1 MIAIPQTAR
10 VSRLMRLL
18 LITCSATALI
28 LALPTARAGAQALS
42 ENIAGDINGLG
53 GSGFLITGD
62 SRFDGAAAVTVGAS
76 DRHSLVHNF
85 ATTGGAGSGG
95 GAGLGGAFFVDSG
108 AVLTILNTDFKSNR
122 VQGGQGGSTPAL
134 RFYDRV
140 LNVIGNSVDVLAF
153 AGTSAVPVQLQQVDG
168 SYVISALQVGPEA
181 LPMLNPGSVLT
192 FGGLNGATSVVDGV
206 TPQGWVS
213 FGAGQELTIDA
224 YNTLSAAPVVPLGA
238 PEESGF
244 RFVDG
249 KTIDFIGE
257 TRAADI
263 AGLGDISVGSIIVV
277 GDDITTVKSVTYG
290 DDGALSRVILTDTVS
305 TAPPTIDILPALG
318 FNAANFAQTG
328 VNQYTVVAEST
339 AFRAGMTVSW
349 THDDQVQ
356 TAMISSVSPDGRT
369 ITLDQ
374 PIPPGVAGF
383 RAVEKPL
390 LGRNGDGHDIL
401 RVAGEASRFAVDDA
415 VYVPGAD
422 GNVGYSGVIRGIDL
436 QSGTII
442 IEQVGGSAALADL
455 YVDNIGV
462 SVRSPS
468 AMVDEA
474 ANTITIL
481 RNPDG
486 DAAQGMLIEGAGFAE
501 GAMIEAVLATTATTI
516 TLQLSDG
523 AIEQAG
529 DVGYFKIFSP
539 LSAGGS
545 MNNLIAPQ
553 NSEGRNGA
561 NGTSANYANSFF
573 GEGEG
578 ADGNNGESARDPDNG
593 TGYNGGD
600 GGNGSDGLSVNPAL
614 VYDMVTASYGFTAAI
629 NGVAQAGLS
638 LSAAINPDI
647 VVSFPPGVTAP
658 DPIEV
663 AAAQAD
669 LGFAIADLVFA
680 TSDLAKVIAET
691 ANWNTQL
698 QRGLAGRGGAGGDGG
713 EGSGGADFFG
723 GGAGGDGGNGG
734 SGAGATTHGGDGGQG
749 GRGGD
754 GGFGAGGGAGGA
766 GGDAG
771 NHGFAAGGDAGD
783 GGYAGFG
790 AGDGANGN
798 GMFGGGGA
806 GLGGAIFVR
815 EGGRLIIQGNALF
828 DLNYAAGGSTNSR
841 FGEAGFG
848 TGTDLFMMKGANV
861 RLEPGLGNEIRFE
874 GDIADDS
881 LATNDGFMHAAG
893 DGADIT
899 IAGDGGLVTFNGAN
913 TYSGDTILEGATLTA
928 LMGEGVNDASRLRF
942 NGIGMASP
950 LGADV
955 PSTLSLGTTGTFL
968 LQEDYIRRAGTES
981 FETMWTGSGGFAAGL
996 EAGAIVN
1003 LGALD
1008 PATGRGQALIWG
1020 QDGFFVDHGTG
1031 AGIHGTLTFG
1041 SEHALGHVTFTNGVD
1056 LDGHTGRIAVYGD
1069 GQHSLQMHEAAIL
1082 SGDWVNGAAIFGDQ
1096 GPFGGTIFMTG
1107 QNALSLAQIWGGH
1120 LTTYGWGR
1128 DTGHGRLLADGGDL
1142 ILYPRAMVSLFGQE
1156 MPENIG
1162 VMPDAALL
1170 VAGAMTVGNAVDNY
1184 GTTVVIADMP
1194 AADILFGT
1202 DHEVMAAGRLS
1213 VLGDLTNHADGNFQH
1228 NGMVDVGGNLVNA
1241 GGWFG
1246 IADIARIDG
1255 TLVNTGTMAMT
1266 ANIGATGAIV
1276 NTGSWTQLG
1285 TVGLVA
1291 GGVLND
1297 GTIVLDGAMDSA
1309 TAIENNGFWRIAGD
1323 SKLGAPVL
1331 AGAASGVFCLE
1342 TGTETTCDTGAN
1354 ATRLN
1359 LALDGPLSTY
1369 HGSFA
1374 GAGSLT
1380 KAGAGKLVLTE
1391 AQSFTGG
1398 LTITEGVVETT
1409 QNATFHDD
1417 LAIDIGADGQLFV
1430 GVADR
1435 IGTLHNDGLLAISAD
1450 LSAAAMVNDG
1460 NMTLAADLQ
1469 AGALTNHG
1477 RLAVSGARR
1486 LTATLTGNG
1495 MIDLTAL
1502 GALTIDQAGDSS
1514 YSGAIGALD
1523 GDQLVAGGS
1532 VTKIGTGT
1540 LTLDGAAQSVM
1551 IADLVIAAGTIV
1563 LDGENLINTAA
1574 NVDIWQNGELELR
1587 NGDQSINELRG
1598 FGTVTL
1604 NDNDLNI
1611 QNGGSFVGAVFGSG
1625 EVNVAAGDFSI
1636 SGTIASDASGFN
1648 VNAGSNTT
1656 LATGSLIS
1664 VNSMDIAGSLH
1675 LGNAGAAY
1683 TPGLQDNTVVTAG
1696 TTLLTGALTGTG
1708 RFTGAVTTS
1717 GGVISP
1723 GNSPGILSFGTLA
1736 LTDAT
1741 EIIMEIVD
1749 PAGDAG
1755 TGFDQIIVAG
1765 QFDIGNDS
1773 VLSIRDL
1780 TGGGAAAELGQTTRL
1795 FAFGEG
1801 NVTGHFGTAESDNPT
1816 LGVLN
1821 LATGNLVGLGAET
1834 LASLRATADTANRIA
1849 IHDGF
1854 AVNTAGGVGQYYGGH
1869 FVEDLTRAM
1878 HDGIDTAL
1886 IYDAYSP
1893 ASYTALRDAALLA
1906 QAQVLPEWMGS
1917 LHEGTFAG
1925 ATRAAAAVADGLD
1938 NHRYSVSGTALRA
1951 GHIGTFEDKRFVVAL
1966 GGLSSRTDGQHIT
1979 ASGHGLSI
1987 GAALMG
1993 PVAGNENVLWHIGMA
2008 HSALNLDGTRR
2019 NSRGDAGFA
2028 DVGVRAS
2035 EITAGGTFEQSFPD
2049 AYLKLRSAVALGTS
2063 KRSAFDEQSMGP
2075 SMLNAMQVAA
2085 QETSHLRLSLGTE
2098 IGARIA
2104 AESMIFGGVAANFVT
2119 FNRGADIHATYDN
2132 GQGALAVT
2140 NDSAMKSN
2148 VAASVGYR
2156 QMVPAGT
2163 MELSIGATHDWNR
2176 GLTAVG
2182 NLSYSFAF

>member
-1 MIAIPQTAR
+1 MIAISPTPR
-10 VSRLMRLL
+10 GSRLMRLL

-28 LALPTARAGAQALS
+28 LALPATHAGAQALS
-42 ENIAGDINGLG
+42 ENLSGDINGLG

-62 SRFDGAAAVTVGAS
+62 SRFDGAAAVTIGAG
-76 DRHSLVHNF
+76 DRQSLVHNF

-134 RFYDRV
+134 RFYDRA
-140 LNVIGNSVDVLAF
+140 LNVIGTSVDVLAF
-153 AGTSAVPVQLQQVDG
+153 AGTSAVPVQVQQVDG
-168 SYVISALQVGPEA
+168 NYVISALQVGPEA
-181 LPMLNPGSVLT
+181 LPLLNPGSVLS
-192 FGGLNGATSVVDGV
+192 FGGLGGASSVVDGV
-206 TPQGWVS
+206 TAQGWVS
-213 FGAGQELTIDA
+213 FGAGQELVIDA
-224 YNTLSAAPVVPLGA
+224 YDTLTAAPMVPPGA
-238 PEESGF
+238 PELSGF

-257 TRAADI
+257 TRATDI

-277 GDDITTVKSVTYG
+277 GDEITTVKSVTYG

-305 TAPPTIDILPALG
+305 TALATIDILPALG
-318 FNAANFAQTG
+318 FNAANFTQTG
-328 VNQYTVVAEST
+328 VNQYTVVDEST
-339 AFRAGMTVSW
+339 SFTTGMTVSW

-356 TAMISSVSPDGRT
+356 SATISAVSPDGRT

-383 RAVEKPL
+383 RAVEMPL
-390 LGRNGDGHDIL
+390 LGQNGDGHDIL
-401 RVAGEASRFAVDDA
+401 RVAGEASRFAMGDA
-415 VYVPGAD
+415 VYVPGPD
-422 GNVGYSGVIRGIDL
+422 GAVGYSGVIRGIDL
-436 QSGTII
+436 QNGTLI

-455 YVDNIGV
+455 YVENIGV

-523 AIEQAG
+523 AIEQAD

-545 MNNLIAPQ
+545 MNNLSAPE
-553 NSEGRNGA
+553 NSEGRNGG

-578 ADGNNGESARDPDNG
+578 ADGNNGESAQDPDNG

-614 VYDMVTASYGFTAAI
+614 VYDMVSASYGFTAAI
-629 NGVAQAGLS
+629 NGVVQAGLS

-647 VVSFPPGVTAP
+647 VVSFPPGLTAP

-691 ANWNTQL
+691 ANWNNQL

-734 SGAGATTHGGDGGQG
+734 SGAGSTTHGGDGGQG

-771 NHGFAAGGDAGD
+771 SHGFAAGGDAGD

-790 AGDGANGN
+790 AGEGANGN
-798 GMFGGGGA
+798 GMFGGGGS

-828 DLNYAAGGSTNSR
+828 DLNHAAGGSTNSLS
-841 FGEAGFG
+841 GEAGFG
-848 TGTDLFMMKGANV
+848 TGTDLFMMKGATV

-899 IAGDGGLVTFNGAN
+899 IAGHGGRVTFNGAN

-928 LMGEGVNDASRLRF
+928 VIGEGVNEASRLRF

-968 LQEDYIRRAGTES
+968 LQEDYIRRAGTDS
-981 FETMWTGSGGFAAGL
+981 FETMWTGSGGFASGL
-996 EAGAIVN
+996 EDGVIVN

-1008 PATGRGQALIWG
+1008 PATGRGQALTWG

-1031 AGIHGTLTFG
+1031 AGLHGTLTFG
-1041 SEHALGHVTFTNGVD
+1041 SEQALGSVTFTNGVD
-1056 LDGHTGRIAVYGD
+1056 LDGHSGRIATYGD
-1069 GQHSLQMHEAAIL
+1069 GHQGLQMHEMAIL
-1082 SGDWVNGAAIFGDQ
+1082 SGNWVNGAAIIGDQ

-1107 QNALSLAQIWGGH
+1107 QNALAQVQAWGGH
-1120 LTTYGWGR
+1120 LSTYGWGP

-1142 ILYPRAMVSLFGQE
+1142 ILYPHAMVSLFG
-1156 MPENIG
+1156 PETPGNIA
-1162 VMPDAALL
+1162 VLPDAALL
-1170 VAGAMTVGNAVDNY
+1170 MAGAITVDNAFDNY
-1184 GTTVVIADMP
+1184 GTTAVITDMP
-1194 AADILFGT
+1194 VAEMLF
-1202 DHEVMAAGRLS
+1202 DHDHDTMAAGQLS
-1213 VLGDLTNHADGNFQH
+1213 VLGDLTNHAGGNFYH
-1228 NGMVDVGGNLVNA
+1228 SGMVDITGNLVNA
-1241 GGWFG
+1241 GDWFG
-1246 IADIARIDG
+1246 FADIAHIDG
-1255 TLVNTGTMAMT
+1255 TFVNTGTIAMA
-1266 ANIGATGAIV
+1266 ADIGATGAIV
-1276 NTGSWTQLG
+1276 NTGHWTQLG
-1285 TVGLVA
+1285 TVGLVT
-1291 GGVLND
+1291 GDVING
-1297 GTIVLDGAMDSA
+1297 GTIALDGAVNSA
-1309 TAIENNGFWRIAGD
+1309 SAIENNGFWRIAGD
-1323 SKLGAPVL
+1323 SRLGAQTL

-1342 TGTETTCDTGAN
+1342 NGTDTTCDSGTN
-1354 ATRLN
+1354 ATT
-1359 LALDGPLSTY
+1359 LDLTLSGPLSTY

-1374 GAGSLT
+1374 GAGSLS
-1380 KAGAGKLVLTE
+1380 KSGAGKLMLTG
-1391 AQSFTGG
+1391 AQSFAGG
-1398 LTITEGVVETT
+1398 LTITAGAIETAE
-1409 QNATFHDD
+1409 NATFHDD
-1417 LAIDIGADGQLFV
+1417 LAINIGADGQLFM

-1435 IGTLHNDGLLAISAD
+1435 IGTLSNAGLLAISAD
-1450 LSAAAMVNDG
+1450 LHAVGAVVNDG
-1460 NMTLAADLQ
+1460 DMTLAADLH
-1469 AGALTNHG
+1469 AGSLANHG
-1477 RLAVSGARR
+1477 RLAISGARR
-1486 LTATLTGNG
+1486 LTAALTGSG
-1495 MIDLTAL
+1495 LVDLTAL
-1502 GALTIDQAGDSS
+1502 GALTIDQSGDSS
-1514 YSGAIGALD
+1514 YSGTFGVMD
-1523 GDQLVAGGS
+1523 GDHRIAGGS
-1532 VTKIGTGT
+1532 LTKTGAGT
-1540 LTLDGAAQSVM
+1540 LTLNGAAQSLM
-1551 IADLVIAAGTIV
+1551 IADLVITAGKIV

-1574 NVDIWQNGELELR
+1574 NVDIWQNGALELQ
-1587 NGDQSINELRG
+1587 NGDQSIHELRG

-1625 EVNVAAGDFSI
+1625 AVNVASGDFSI
-1636 SGTIASDASGFN
+1636 TGTIASDGSGFN
-1648 VNAGSNTT
+1648 VNAGSSTT
-1656 LATGSLIS
+1656 LATGSAIS
-1664 VNSMDIAGSLH
+1664 VNTMDIAGSLH

-1683 TPGLQDNTVVTAG
+1683 LPGLQDDTVVTAG

-1717 GGVISP
+1717 GGRIAP
-1723 GNSPGILSFGTLA
+1723 GNSPGILSFGALA

-1741 EIIMEIVD
+1741 EITMEVAD
-1749 PAGDAG
+1749 PTGDAG
-1755 TGFDQIIVAG
+1755 IGFDQIIVAG
-1765 QFDIGNDS
+1765 QFNIGSDS
-1773 VLSIRDL
+1773 VLNIRDL
-1780 TGGGAAAELGQTTRL
+1780 TGGLTADLGQTTRL
-1795 FAFGEG
+1795 FAFGDG
-1801 NVTGHFGTAESDNPT
+1801 NITGHFGMAESDNAS

-1854 AVNTAGGVGQYYGGH
+1854 AVNTTGGVGQYYGGH
-1869 FVEDLTRAM
+1869 FIEDLTQAIQG
-1878 HDGIDTAL
+1878 GIDTAL

-1893 ASYTALRDAALLA
+1893 ASYMALSDAALLA
-1906 QAQVLPEWMGS
+1906 QVDALPEWIGS
-1917 LHEGTFAG
+1917 LHEGGFAG
-1925 ATRAAAAVADGLD
+1925 ATRRAAAIADGRD
-1938 NHRYSVSGTALRA
+1938 TQRYSVSGTALRA
-1951 GHIGTFEDKRFVVAL
+1951 GHVGGFEDKRFVVAL
-1966 GGLSSRTDGQHIT
+1966 GGISSKTEGQYIT
-1979 ASGHGLSI
+1979 ANGNGLSL

-1993 PVAGNENVLWHIGMA
+1993 PIAGNEDALWHVGMA
-2008 HSALNLDGTRR
+2008 HSALNLNGTRQ
-2019 NSRGDAGFA
+2019 NSRGNASFA
-2028 DVGVRAS
+2028 DVGARAS
-2035 EITAGGTFEQSFPD
+2035 EISAGGTFEQSFPD
-2049 AYLKLRSAVALGTS
+2049 AYLKLRGAVALGTS
-2063 KRSAFDEQSMGP
+2063 KREGFDEQSMGP
-2075 SMLNAMQVAA
+2075 SALDAMQVAA
-2085 QETSHLRLSLGTE
+2085 QKTSHMRLSLGTE

-2104 AESMIFGGVAANFVT
+2104 GDGLIFGGVAANVVT
-2119 FNRGADIHATYDN
+2119 FNRGADIQAAYDN
-2132 GQGALAVT
+2132 GQGAVSVV
-2140 NDSAMKSN
+2140 NDSAMQSN

-2156 QMVPAGT
+2156 QILPAGT
-2163 MELSIGATHDWNR
+2163 MELSIGATHDWDR
-2176 GLTAVG
+2176 GVTAVG